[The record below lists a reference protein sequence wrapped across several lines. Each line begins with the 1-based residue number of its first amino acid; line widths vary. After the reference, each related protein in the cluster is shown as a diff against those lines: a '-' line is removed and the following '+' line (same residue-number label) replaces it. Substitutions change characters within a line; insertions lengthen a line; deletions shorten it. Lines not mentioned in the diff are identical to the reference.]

1 MTDRS
6 SSPALPLYQTDLA
19 HTPLPEILAKI
30 HRYRVPGVIDCRR
43 DDVDKRIYLDG
54 GQIIFATSSVRDDSL
69 GDKLLREGSISREQY
84 DESVLRMK
92 ESGKRQGVVLA
103 EMKAIE
109 PKQLFVS
116 IRDQIQEIVWSVFAW
131 ESGAVSFMPGS
142 FKKQEFVKLDI
153 AMPRAIL
160 QGVRRMPDARALVAR
175 LGIKT
180 TVFERTEDEIDF
192 VLKPEEQT
200 LLDAVNGKKVLVEL
214 VATPPL
220 AQADNAKIL
229 YAFFALGLIAVR
241 ASRQIKVQLKTDG
254 ERYQV

>member
-6 SSPALPLYQTDLA
+6 SSPAIPLYQTDLA
-19 HTPLPEILAKI
+19 QTPLPEILAKI

-43 DDVDKRIYLDG
+43 DAEDKRIYLDG
-54 GQIIFATSSVRDDSL
+54 GQIIFATSSNREDSL
-69 GDKLLREGSISREQY
+69 GDKLLREGLISREQY
-84 DESVLRMK
+84 DESVRRMH
-92 ESGKRQGVVLA
+92 EGGKRQGVVLA

-153 AMPRAIL
+153 PMPRAIL
-160 QGVRRMPDARALVAR
+160 QGVRRMPDARLLVAR
-175 LGIKT
+175 LGTKT
-180 TVFERTEDEIDF
+180 TVFEKTGEDADV
-192 VLKPEEQT
+192 VLKPDEQ
-200 LLDAVNGKKVLVEL
+200 LLFDAVNGKKVLVEL
-214 VATPPL
+214 VGTPPL
-220 AQADNAKIL
+220 SQADNAKIL
-229 YAFFALGLIAVR
+229 YAFFALGMIAVR

-254 ERYQV
+254 ERYQA